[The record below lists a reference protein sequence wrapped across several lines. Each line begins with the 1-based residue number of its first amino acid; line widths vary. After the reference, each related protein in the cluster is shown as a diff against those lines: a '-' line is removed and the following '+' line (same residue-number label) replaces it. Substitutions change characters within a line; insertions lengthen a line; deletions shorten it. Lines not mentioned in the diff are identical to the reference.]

1 MKKFKSPNLQF
12 SILFFLCL
20 FLAQISF
27 AQIKKGKRIIG
38 STTGILK
45 DLSGGNSFIFIEDV
59 KFSLTLTPN
68 FGYMISDKM
77 MVGSQTSFSIENGDG
92 STFLT
97 LGLMPFMRVYLYSKK
112 SIHLF
117 AEQMIGA
124 AGVHSTG
131 REFDLAFLAGAGFG
145 INYFLTENIA
155 LETTLRGTF
164 SQFNINR
171 NLDYGIRFGA
181 QFFFNRKNKN

>member
-1 MKKFKSPNLQF
+1 MKNLNSPTLRF
-12 SILFFLCL
+12 SIFIFLCL
-20 FLAQISF
+20 FFSITTFSQIE
-27 AQIKKGKRIIG
+27 KGKLIIG

-45 DLSGGNSFIFIEDV
+45 DLSGGNSFVFVEDV

-68 FGYMISDKM
+68 LGYMVSDKM

-97 LGLMPFMRVYLYSKK
+97 LGLMPFIRVYLYSKN
-112 SIHLF
+112 STHLF

-124 AGVHSTG
+124 VGIHATA
-131 REFDLAFLAGAGFG
+131 REFELAFLGGAGMG
-145 INYFLTENIA
+145 VNYFLTDNIV
-155 LETTLRGTF
+155 LESTIRASF
-164 SQFNINR
+164 SQFNSNR

-181 QFFFNRKNKN
+181 QLFFNRKNKK

>member
-1 MKKFKSPNLQF
+1 MNNINYPALQF
-12 SILFFLCL
+12 SILIFSCL
-20 FLAQISF
+20 LFSQTTFS
-27 AQIKKGKRIIG
+27 QIKKGKRIIG

-45 DLSGGNSFIFIEDV
+45 DLSGGNSFVFTEDV
-59 KFSLTLTPN
+59 KFSMTLTPN
-68 FGYMISDKM
+68 LGYMVSDKM

-112 SIHLF
+112 STHLF

-124 AGVHSTG
+124 AGIHATARSFEV
-131 REFDLAFLAGAGFG
+131 AFLGGAGMG
-145 INYFLTENIA
+145 VNYFLTEHIA
-155 LETTLRGTF
+155 LETTIRASF
-164 SQFNINR
+164 VQFNSNR

-181 QFFFNRKNKN
+181 QLFFNRKD